1 MAQRD
6 GDADSKELAVL
17 QRAFSD
23 LFKYL
28 MGNGREGKLARI
40 DREIKELKD
49 KVEKDSERRYELT
62 DKRLEK
68 TDKRLEKIEERLG
81 RVINIIA
88 WACGA
93 AGIGIGA
100 VGKWFIIG

>member
-1 MAQRD
+1 MAQRE

-49 KVEKDSERRYELT
+49 KVEKDSERRNEL
-62 DKRLEK
+62 

-100 VGKWFIIG
+100 FGKWFIIG